1 MNELPNPFISAGPT
15 ADEAAASLRFRR
27 PGDDDVAANRFVLD
41 ESAFMEA
48 LDTIPAFLRDP
59 SPEYLSAVDMI
70 PMLAVLAGH

>member
-1 MNELPNPFISAGPT
+1 MNELPNPFISAAAV
-15 ADEAAASLRFRR
+15 ADEDATSLRFRR
-27 PGDDDVAANRFVLD
+27 PGDDDVASNRFVLD

-48 LDTIPAFLRDP
+48 LDVPAFLRDP